1 MEKKEKAAEV
11 NALENLVFYPPSDIA
26 ENSNAKK
33 DIYEWAA
40 QDRLGFW
47 DAHAKELVSWFK
59 PYDRVLDD
67 SNAPFFKWFVNGKVN
82 ASYNCVDRHQK
93 SFRRNKAAILYESE
107 IGKKVCLTYDML
119 YREVNKFA
127 SALSSLGVKKGD
139 RVALYMPM
147 IPEAIIALLACTRI
161 GAPHSLV
168 FGGFSPESLADR
180 INDCEAKVL
189 ITADGNF
196 RRGTPFPLKDNA
208 DKAIAKTPTIEKCV
222 VVKNAGNDVAWN
234 DDKDVWYHDLMAR
247 ADKYYAPEEMDAE
260 DMLFI
265 LYTSGTT
272 GKPKGVVHTTGGYLV
287 QTQATLKYVFDIK
300 EDDVYWCTADIGWI
314 TGHSYVLYGPLAL
327 GATVFM
333 YDGTVDYPDKDRM
346 WDMAERY
353 GVTKFYTAPT
363 AIRTF
368 MKWGTEYP
376 KKHDLSS
383 IKILGSVGEPINPEA
398 WMWYRENIGNNEAP
412 IMDTWWQTETG
423 AFMCTP
429 LPGVTPLKPGTA
441 TVPFPGIELDI
452 VDENKNSVDVG
463 YLVVKT
469 PWPSMLRT
477 VYGDPDR
484 YVDQY
489 WKRFGDYYFAGDG
502 AKRDEMGYIWVTGRV
517 DDVLNVS
524 GHRLGTAEVESA
536 LIECEEVAESA
547 VVGKKHDIKGESVC
561 AFVIVKDGFEATD
574 ELMARLKKHVGVKIG
589 AIARPD
595 DIIFTSSLPKTRSG
609 KIMRRL
615 LRDIAEGRALGD
627 VTTLADPVVMQEI
640 ASQYAH
646 KEE

>member
-1 MEKKEKAAEV
+1 MDN
-11 NALENLVFYPPSDIA
+11 NALENRVFNPPADIA
-26 ENSNAKK
+26 ENAHVKA
-33 DIYEWAA
+33 DIYEWAKK
-40 QDRLGFW
+40 DRLGYW
-47 DAHAKELVSWFK
+47 DAHAKELVTWFQ
-59 PYDRVLDD
+59 PYDKVLDD
-67 SNAPFFKWFVNGKVN
+67 SNAPFYKWFTNGKLNV
-82 ASYNCVDRHQK
+82 SYNCVDRHAK
-93 SFRRNKAAILYESE
+93 SDRRNKAAIMYESE
-107 IGKKVCLTYDML
+107 IGKKVCLTYGML

-127 SALSSLGVKKGD
+127 NVLSSLGVKKGD

-147 IPEAIIALLACTRI
+147 IPEATVAMLACTRV
-161 GAPHSLV
+161 GAAHSLV
-168 FGGFSPESLADR
+168 FGGFSPESLSDR
-180 INDCEAKVL
+180 INDCGAKVL

-196 RRGTPFPLKDNA
+196 RRGNPFPLFNNA
-208 DKAIAKTPTIEKCV
+208 EKAMENTPTIEKCI
-222 VVKNAGNDVAWN
+222 VVKNAGNEVAM
-234 DDKDVWYHDLMAR
+234 KEGRDVWYHEAMETAGN
-247 ADKYYAPEEMDAE
+247 YFEPEVMDAE

-314 TGHSYVLYGPLAL
+314 TGHSYVVYAPLAL
-327 GATVFM
+327 GTTVFM
-333 YDGTVDYPDKDRM
+333 YDGTIDYPEKDRM

-368 MKWGTEYP
+368 MKWGTEWV
-376 KKHDLSS
+376 KKHDLSA

-398 WMWYRENIGNNEAP
+398 WMWYRENIGNGVAP

-441 TVPFPGIELDI
+441 TNPFPGIELDI
-452 VDENKNSVDVG
+452 IDENKNSVDVG
-463 YLVVKT
+463 YLVVKS

-489 WKRFGDYYFAGDG
+489 WKRFGDMYFAGDG
-502 AKRDEMGYIWVTGRV
+502 AKRDDMGYVWVTGRV

-536 LIECEEVAESA
+536 LVECPEVAESA
-547 VVGKKHDIKGESVC
+547 VVGKKHDVKGEAVC
-561 AFVIVKDGFEATD
+561 AFVILKDGIEASP
-574 ELMARLKKHVGVKIG
+574 ELMDKLKKHVGVKIG
-589 AIARPD
+589 PIARPD
-595 DIIFTSSLPKTRSG
+595 DIIFTSTLPKTRSG

-615 LRDIAEGRALGD
+615 LRDIAEGRAIGD
-627 VTTLADPVVMQEI
+627 VTTLADPGAMAEI
-640 ASQYAH
+640 ANKYSG
-646 KEE
+646 KED

>member
-1 MEKKEKAAEV
+1 MEDI
-11 NALENLVFYPPSDIA
+11 ALENRVFNPPAEIA
-26 ENSNAKK
+26 ENANAKA
-33 DIYEWAA
+33 DIYEVA
-40 QDRLGFW
+40 QKDRLGFW
-47 DAHAKELVSWFK
+47 DAHAKELVTWSK
-59 PYDRVLDD
+59 PYEKVLDD
-67 SNAPFFKWFVNGKVN
+67 SNAPFYKWFINGKLNV
-82 ASYNCVDRHQK
+82 SYNCVDRHAK
-93 SFRRNKAAILYESE
+93 SDRRNKAAILYESE
-107 IGKKVCLTYDML
+107 IGRQVCLTYGML
-119 YREVNKFA
+119 SREVNKFA
-127 SALSSLGVKKGD
+127 NVLKSLGVKKGD

-147 IPEAIIALLACTRI
+147 IPEAVVAMLACTRI

-168 FGGFSPESLADR
+168 FGGFSPESLRDR
-180 INDCEAKVL
+180 INDCQAKVI

-196 RRGTPFPLKDNA
+196 RRGTPFPLKSNA
-208 DKAIAKTPTIEKCV
+208 DAALEGTPSIEKSI
-222 VVKNAGNDVAWN
+222 VVKNTGNEVEMAAGRDL
-234 DDKDVWYHDLMAR
+234 WYHDLMAA
-247 ADKYYAPEEMDAE
+247 ADNYCEPEEMDAE

-314 TGHSYVLYGPLAL
+314 TGHSYVAYAPLAL
-327 GATVFM
+327 GTTVFM
-333 YDGTVDYPDKDRM
+333 YDGTIDYPDKDRM

-363 AIRTF
+363 SIRTF

-376 KKHDLSS
+376 KKHDLSA

-398 WMWYRENIGNNEAP
+398 WIWYRENIGSGVAP

-429 LPGVTPLKPGTA
+429 LPGITPLKPGTA
-441 TVPFPGIELDI
+441 TNPFPGIEIDV
-452 VDENKNSVDVG
+452 VDENKNPADVG
-463 YLVVKT
+463 YLVIKS
-469 PWPSMLRT
+469 PWPAMLRT

-484 YVDQY
+484 YVETY
-489 WKRFGDYYFAGDG
+489 WKRFGDFYFAGDG

-536 LIECEEVAESA
+536 LVECPEVAESA
-547 VVGKKHDIKGESVC
+547 VVGKKHDIKGEAVC
-561 AFVIVKDGFEATD
+561 AFVTLRDGYTGTP
-574 ELMARLKKHVGVKIG
+574 ELIDQLKKHVAVKIG
-589 AIARPD
+589 PIARPD
-595 DIIFTSSLPKTRSG
+595 DIIFTSALPKTRSG

-615 LRDIAEGRALGD
+615 LRDIAEGRAVGD
-627 VTTLADPVVMQEI
+627 VTTLADPGAMQEI
-640 ASQYAH
+640 ASNYAH

>member
-1 MEKKEKAAEV
+1 MEDI
-11 NALENLVFYPPSDIA
+11 ALENRIFKPPAEIA
-26 ENSNAKK
+26 ENANAKA
-33 DIYEWAA
+33 DIYDWA
-40 QDRLGFW
+40 QKDRLGFW
-47 DAHAKELVSWFK
+47 DSHAKELVTWFK
-59 PYDRVLDD
+59 PYDKVLDD
-67 SNAPFFKWFVNGKVN
+67 SNAPFYKWFTNGKLNV
-82 ASYNCVDRHQK
+82 SYNCVDRHAK
-93 SFRRNKAAILYESE
+93 SDRRNKAAILYESE
-107 IGKKVCLTYDML
+107 IGKQVCLTYGML

-127 SALSSLGVKKGD
+127 NALKSLGVTRGD

-147 IPEAIIALLACTRI
+147 IPEAVVAMLACTRI
-161 GAPHSLV
+161 GAAHSLV
-168 FGGFSPESLADR
+168 FGGFSPESLRDR
-180 INDCEAKVL
+180 INDCQAKVI

-196 RRGTPFPLKDNA
+196 RRGTPFPLKTNA
-208 DKAIAKTPTIEKCV
+208 DAALEGTPSIQKSI
-222 VVKNAGNDVAWN
+222 VVKNSGNEVEMVEGR
-234 DDKDVWYHDLMAR
+234 DVWYHDLMAA
-247 ADKYYAPEEMDAE
+247 ADNYCEPEEMDAE

-314 TGHSYVLYGPLAL
+314 TGHSYVVYAPLAL
-327 GATVFM
+327 GTTVFM
-333 YDGTVDYPDKDRM
+333 YDGTIDYPEKDRM

-376 KKHDLSS
+376 QKHDLSA

-398 WMWYRENIGNNEAP
+398 WIWYRENIGNGVAP
-412 IMDTWWQTETG
+412 VMDTWWQTETG

-429 LPGVTPLKPGTA
+429 LPGITPLKPGTA
-441 TVPFPGIELDI
+441 TNPFPGIELDI
-452 VDENKNSVDVG
+452 VDENKNPVDVG
-463 YLVVKT
+463 YLVVKS

-477 VYGDPDR
+477 IYGDPDR
-484 YVDQY
+484 YVDTY

-536 LIECEEVAESA
+536 LVECPEVAESA
-547 VVGKKHDIKGESVC
+547 VVGKKHDVKGEAVC
-561 AFVIVKDGFEATD
+561 AFVILRDGYEGTP
-574 ELMARLKKHVGVKIG
+574 ELIDRLKKHVAVKIG
-589 AIARPD
+589 PIARPD
-595 DIIFTSSLPKTRSG
+595 DIIITSALPKTRSG

-615 LRDIAEGRALGD
+615 LRDIAEGRAIGD
-627 VTTLADPVVMQEI
+627 VTTLADPGAMQEI
-640 ASQYAH
+640 ASTYAH
-646 KEE
+646 KED

>member
-1 MEKKEKAAEV
+1 MENV
-11 NALENLVFYPPSDIA
+11 ALENRVFNPPA
-26 ENSNAKK
+26 EITENANAKA
-33 DIYEWAA
+33 DIYELA
-40 QDRLGFW
+40 QKDRLGFW
-47 DAHAKELVSWFK
+47 DTQAKELVTWVE
-59 PYDRVLDD
+59 PYDKVLDD
-67 SNAPFFKWFVNGKVN
+67 SKAPFYKWFVNGKLN
-82 ASYNCVDRHQK
+82 LSYNCIDRHAK
-93 SFRRNKAAILYESE
+93 SDRRNKAAILYESE
-107 IGKKVCLTYDML
+107 VGRQVCLTYGML

-127 SALSSLGVKKGD
+127 NALSSLGVKKGD

-147 IPEAIIALLACTRI
+147 IPEAAIAMLACTRI

-168 FGGFSPESLADR
+168 FGGFSPESLRDR
-180 INDCEAKVL
+180 INDCQAKVL
-189 ITADGNF
+189 ITSDGNF
-196 RRGTPFPLKDNA
+196 RRGKPFGLKNNA
-208 DKAIAKTPTIEKCV
+208 DKALEDAPSIEKCV
-222 VVKNAGNDVAWN
+222 VVKNAGNEVDFVEGR
-234 DDKDVWYHDLMAR
+234 DVWYHELMAK
-247 ADKYYAPEEMDAE
+247 AGSYYEPEVMDAE

-314 TGHSYVLYGPLAL
+314 TGHSYVVYAPLAL
-327 GATVFM
+327 GATTFM
-333 YDGTVDYPDKDRM
+333 YDGTIDYPARDRL

-368 MKWGTEYP
+368 MKWGTEFP
-376 KKHDLSS
+376 KSHDLSA

-398 WMWYRENIGNNEAP
+398 WMWYREHIGGGQAP

-429 LPGVTPLKPGTA
+429 LPGITPLKPGTA

-452 VDENKNSVDVG
+452 VDENKNSADVG
-463 YLVVKT
+463 YLVVKS

-477 VYGDPDR
+477 IYGDDER
-484 YVDQY
+484 YVETY
-489 WKRFGDYYFAGDG
+489 WKRFGDFYFAGDG
-502 AKRDEMGYIWVTGRV
+502 AKRDELGYIWVTGRV

-536 LIECEEVAESA
+536 LVECEEVAEAA
-547 VVGKKHDIKGESVC
+547 VVGKKHDVKGEAVC
-561 AFVIVKDGFEATD
+561 AFVILKDGFEANS
-574 ELMARLKKHVGVKIG
+574 ELIDKLRKHVGVKIG
-589 AIARPD
+589 PIARPD
-595 DIIFTSSLPKTRSG
+595 DIIFTGGLPKTRSG

-615 LRDIAEGRALGD
+615 LRDIAEGRAIGD
-627 VTTLADPVVMQEI
+627 VTTLADPGAMQEI
-640 ASQYAH
+640 ASQYSG
-646 KEE
+646 KED

>member
-1 MEKKEKAAEV
+1 MENV
-11 NALENLVFYPPSDIA
+11 ALENMIFNPPAELA
-26 ENSNAKK
+26 ENANAKA
-33 DIYEWAA
+33 DIYEAA
-40 QDRLGFW
+40 HKDRLGFW
-47 DAHAKELVSWFK
+47 DAQAKELVTWFK
-59 PYDRVLDD
+59 PYEKVLDD
-67 SNAPFFKWFVNGKVN
+67 SNAPFFKWFINGKLN
-82 ASYNCVDRHQK
+82 ISYNCVDRHAK
-93 SFRRNKAAILYESE
+93 SDRRNKAAILYESE
-107 IGKKVCLTYDML
+107 IGKQVCLTYGML

-127 SALSSLGVKKGD
+127 NVLKSLGVTKGD

-147 IPEAIIALLACTRI
+147 IPEAVVAMLACTRI
-161 GAPHSLV
+161 GAAHSLV
-168 FGGFSPESLADR
+168 FGGFSPESLRDR
-180 INDCEAKVL
+180 INDCQAKII

-196 RRGTPFPLKDNA
+196 RRGAPFPLKDNA
-208 DKAIAKTPTIEKCV
+208 DKALEGTPSIQKSII
-222 VVKNAGNDVAWN
+222 VKNAGNEVEMAAGRDF
-234 DDKDVWYHDLMAR
+234 WYHELMDA
-247 ADKYYAPEEMDAE
+247 AGSSCEPEEMDAE
-260 DMLFI
+260 DLLFI

-287 QTQATLKYVFDIK
+287 QTQATLKYVFDVK

-314 TGHSYVLYGPLAL
+314 TGHSYVVYAPLAL
-327 GATVFM
+327 GMTVFM
-333 YDGTVDYPDKDRM
+333 YDGTIDYPDKDRM

-376 KKHDLSS
+376 QKHDLSA

-398 WMWYRENIGNNEAP
+398 WIWYRENIGNGIAP

-441 TVPFPGIELDI
+441 TNPFPGIEIDI

-463 YLVVKT
+463 YLVVKS

-484 YVDQY
+484 YVDTY

-502 AKRDEMGYIWVTGRV
+502 ARRDELGYIWVTGRV

-536 LIECEEVAESA
+536 LVECPEVAESA
-547 VVGKKHDIKGESVC
+547 VVGKKHDLKGESVC
-561 AFVIVKDGFEATD
+561 AFVILRDGFNATP
-574 ELMARLKKHVGVKIG
+574 ELTDKLKKHVGAKIG
-589 AIARPD
+589 PIARPD
-595 DIIFTSSLPKTRSG
+595 DIIYTSGLPKTRSG

-615 LRDIAEGRALGD
+615 LRDIAEGRAIGD
-627 VTTLADPVVMQEI
+627 VTTLADPGAMQEI
-640 ASQYAH
+640 ASKYSN